1 MGKGDTAGKLW
12 LSDKE
17 RFADLFNGTVFQGKQ
32 VIKAEELEMVRG
44 ESDIILTDKNNQ
56 PRKLQRYRDIVMK
69 WKNGTRF
76 VLLACENQERIH
88 YAMPVRTMLYDGLSY
103 IDQMRE
109 IWKEQ
114 DKKGISQEEF
124 LSRFRKEDTLYPI
137 ITIVFYYGE
146 KEWDASKDLHSM
158 IDKNLPTELWE
169 MIKAYIPNYHINI
182 IDPNN
187 IRDFERF
194 QTDLQVVLGMLQYR
208 NDKSELLKY
217 VMQHKEYFECVDQD
231 TYNAIREFMNSEKV
245 LKTIIGEKE
254 EVTVDMCKALQDL
267 FDEGIEQGIEKGI
280 EKGMEQGVRA
290 MIDTCK
296 EFECSR
302 DTTLQKLV
310 EKIPL
315 SEERASEYMEKYW
328 DK

>member
-1 MGKGDTAGKLW
+1 MGKGDTAGKQW

-32 VIKAEELEMVRG
+32 VIKA
-44 ESDIILTDKNNQ
+44 
-56 PRKLQRYRDIVMK
+56 
-69 WKNGTRF
+69 
-76 VLLACENQERIH
+76 
-88 YAMPVRTMLYDGLSY
+88 
-103 IDQMRE
+103 
-109 IWKEQ
+109 
-114 DKKGISQEEF
+114 EEF

-146 KEWDASKDLHSM
+146 KEWDGSKDLHSM

-182 IDPNN
+182 IDSNN
-187 IRDFERF
+187 IGDFERF

-208 NDKSELLKY
+208 NDKRKLMEYIIENKA
-217 VMQHKEYFECVDQD
+217 YFEHVDVD
-231 TYNAIREFMNSEKV
+231 TYNAIIEFLNSEKV
-245 LKTIIGEKE
+245 LKNIVDEKE
-254 EVTVDMCKALQDL
+254 EEAVDMCKALQDL
-267 FDEGIEQGIEKGI
+267 FDE
-280 EKGMEQGVRA
+280 GMEQGVRA

>member
-1 MGKGDTAGKLW
+1 MGKGDTAGKMW

-32 VIKAEELEMVRG
+32 VIKA
-44 ESDIILTDKNNQ
+44 
-56 PRKLQRYRDIVMK
+56 
-69 WKNGTRF
+69 
-76 VLLACENQERIH
+76 
-88 YAMPVRTMLYDGLSY
+88 
-103 IDQMRE
+103 
-109 IWKEQ
+109 
-114 DKKGISQEEF
+114 EEF

-187 IRDFERF
+187 IGDFERF

-217 VMQHKEYFECVDQD
+217 VIQHKEYFECVDQD

-267 FDEGIEQGIEKGI
+267 FDEGIEQGMEQ
-280 EKGMEQGVRA
+280 GMEQGVRA

-315 SEERASEYMEKYW
+315 SEERAREYMEKYW